1 MQPHKII
8 CCFRKAASSLV
19 SSPHS
24 PFVSARKCLEWGMK
38 ILACPCS
45 AERVF
50 LQLQRALGPSE
61 QGAQVRFPPQIA
73 ILTEKSINTHI
84 TFHSESFWLM
94 RVTRRS
100 LEKQNRPPVFNFYH
114 NKQKSHTYTSQQGL
128 RRKAVIYGRIIRKS
142 KSFESSMSN
151 MITTCVIKGIWHK
164 NSRHKSNTEHVRG
177 GLREEKKKNKKHA
190 VEKHGV
196 LKV

>member
-1 MQPHKII
+1 
-8 CCFRKAASSLV
+8 
-19 SSPHS
+19 
-24 PFVSARKCLEWGMK
+24 MK

-177 GLREEKKKNKKHA
+177 GLREEKKKTKNMP
-190 VEKHGV
+190 
-196 LKV
+196 LKNMVFWRFSWSTIMAMLAFSNSYHMHYDAAGDQLC